1 MTGYT
6 TREVA
11 EILGLSSRQVRSYA
25 RSEFIDPGRGPRNHY
40 RYSFRDVVLLRVV
53 RDLLA
58 ADVPPR
64 RVRAALAALRE
75 RLPAGRPLSSVRIA
89 TDGERVLVREAG
101 MAWEV
106 ESGQLTIEFA
116 VSDLAE
122 RAAPFARRRVEEP
135 EGDPRALGADD
146 WYNVGVD
153 LEAVALEEAARAYR
167 MALDSDPGHPQA
179 NVNLGRLLHEI
190 GDVAT
195 AREHYR
201 RALTAEPKNPVAAY
215 NLGVALED
223 AGEVEAAI
231 GLYRRAVRLDP
242 ARADAHFNL
251 ARIYEAR
258 GEREKA
264 FRHLLR
270 YRALV
275 SGVGP

>member
-11 EILGLSSRQVRSYA
+11 EILGLSPRQVRSYA

-64 RVRAALAALRE
+64 RVRAALAALRD
-75 RLPAGRPLSSVRIA
+75 RLPAGRPLSSVKIA
-89 TDGERVLVREAG
+89 TDGERVLVKEADV
-101 MAWEV
+101 AWEI

-122 RAAPFARRRVEEP
+122 RAVPFARRRVDEP
-135 EGDPRALGADD
+135 AAARALDADD

-167 MALDSDPGHPQA
+167 MALDADPEHPQA

-190 GDVAT
+190 GEVAT

-201 RALTAEPKNPVAAY
+201 RAMAAEPKNPVAAY

-223 AGEVEAAI
+223 AGDLEGAI

-242 ARADAHFNL
+242 ERADAHFNL
-251 ARIYEAR
+251 ARIYEGR